1 MFYKR
6 VKQNGLLRIT
16 VQRLILTDI
25 MQRFLIIGLGNIGE
39 EYRHT
44 RHNIGFDVV
53 SAFVLKQG
61 GMFKLDRLAE
71 VAEVKWK
78 GRMFTCIKPT
88 TYMNLSGKAFKYWMD
103 KEKVELANTLTIVDD
118 LALPLS
124 RLRLRGSGSD
134 AGHNGLKDIQLTLG
148 TDQYPKL
155 RFGIGNGFPKGSQ
168 VDFVL
173 GKWGAAEI
181 PIVHQKIAKSVEIIE
196 SFASV
201 GLEKTMNLAN
211 SMTFE

>member
-1 MFYKR
+1 MNK
-6 VKQNGLLRIT
+6 
-16 VQRLILTDI
+16 
-25 MQRFLIIGLGNIGE
+25 FLVIGLGNIGD

-53 SAFVLKQG
+53 TAFALKHG
-61 GMFKLDRLAE
+61 GLFKNDRLAD

-78 GRMFTCIKPT
+78 GKTFICVKPT

-103 KEKVELANTLTIVDD
+103 KEKIGLPETLTIVDD
-118 LALPLS
+118 LALPLDT
-124 RLRLRGSGSD
+124 LRLRGSGSD

-155 RFGIGNGFPKGSQ
+155 RFGIGNQFPRGRQ

-173 GKWGAAEI
+173 GRWLPEEL
-181 PIVHQKIAKSVEIIE
+181 PIVQQKIEKCTEVIE
-196 SFASV
+196 SFASI
-201 GLEKTMNLAN
+201 GIARTMNMAN
-211 SMTFE
+211 SLRFD